1 MSERA
6 QVPVYA
12 NDVFAPTDKGK
23 SQIQRGSV
31 TRLPRD
37 TIAVLVMLD
46 GKRAVGDLEF
56 IVRALDPKAIREI
69 IRSLLSAGL
78 VREVTLAE
86 RGDIDLDFTNFFR
99 SGVKEHVSAGAE
111 KSAQEETK
119 AAAPQLKAEGYYV
132 ALARQSVRQQAKG
145 RFSVFVVEDDPDMAA
160 LIRVALPAHQFEMLF
175 AATKKDVLHRL
186 NQMPLPHLTI
196 LDVHLPDLN
205 GFDLLQKMK
214 AHPVLK
220 TVPVVMLTADSK
232 PESIVQG
239 LISGAD
245 GYITKPFDRAAL
257 LAGVQAVLG
266 ISA

>member
-12 NDVFAPTDKGK
+12 HDVFVPTDKGK
-23 SQIQRGSV
+23 TQIQSGHV

-37 TIAVLVMLD
+37 TVAVLVMLD